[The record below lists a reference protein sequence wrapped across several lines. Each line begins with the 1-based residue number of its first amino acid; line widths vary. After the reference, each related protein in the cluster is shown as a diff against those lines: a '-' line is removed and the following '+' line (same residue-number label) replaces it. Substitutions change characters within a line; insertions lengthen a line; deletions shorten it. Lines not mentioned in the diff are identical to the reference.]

1 MKNNILDFP
10 KQFSVGINA
19 AKNLKIAQ
27 KLGGVC
33 VCGMGGSALPGNV
46 LELFLKQKNINVP
59 LILCRDYD
67 LPAQV
72 KKDWLIV
79 CVSYSGNTEETIS
92 CLIQAKKKN
101 LKIATI
107 ASGGKL
113 ETLSKKH
120 NIPCALIPKGL
131 QPRMALGYQFSALAQ
146 LIKNAG
152 IFKSELKEILSLE
165 KKLES
170 KKWEKQGKKL
180 AKKLINKTPVI
191 YASSNL
197 KTLARIWKIKFNENS
212 KTPAFWN
219 YFPELNHNEMVGFE
233 NNFQFSICNFQF
245 YFIII
250 EDENDHPKIKKRM
263 NLTAQLLKQQGLKGE
278 TIKLK
283 GKSLMEKFFSNV
295 LFSEWASYYLAKE
308 YGIDPEPVKLVE
320 KLKKQ
325 MK

>member
-27 KLGGVC
+27 KFGGVC

-101 LKIATI
+101 LKIAAI

-113 ETLSKKH
+113 KTLSNKH

-131 QPRMALGYQFSALAQ
+131 QPRMALGYQFSALIQ
-146 LIKNAG
+146 LLENAG
-152 IFKSELKEILSLE
+152 IIKHGSKEILSLE

-219 YFPELNHNEMVGFE
+219 YFPELNHNEMAGFE
-233 NNFQFSICNFQF
+233 NNFQFSIFNFQF

-250 EDENDHPKIKKRM
+250 EDKNDHPRIKKRM

-295 LFSEWASYYLAKE
+295 LFSEWTSYYLALE
-308 YGIDPEPVKLVE
+308 YKIDPEPVKLVE